1 MTELLP
7 VIDFVPSHGHDS
19 IPVRP
24 PPISSYGSGRVST
37 SSRVAVEA
45 QLFSDSS
52 IRPSLDLEEGR
63 LKEGRIFAI
72 IAVLTGV
79 QFLSSLSNGFL
90 TVGLPRMAS
99 DLSLP
104 DHLLLWPSGV
114 Y

>member
-1 MTELLP
+1 MALGGYLQ
-7 VIDFVPSHGHDS
+7 VHG
-19 IPVRP
+19 
-24 PPISSYGSGRVST
+24 
-37 SSRVAVEA
+37 VAVEA

-63 LKEGRIFAI
+63 LKDGRIFAI

-99 DLSLP
+99 GSFPSRSSSTLAIWRVLVGFL
-104 DHLLLWPSGV
+104 DHAA
-114 Y
+114 